1 MVKLHFDMAKQDKL
15 MLNNADII
23 FTIHRNSDE
32 FLILTPDYST
42 VAAGVTTNHVNGN
55 DYRIKVHNV
64 QLFIACM
71 DLTQSLNNA
80 IARQLES
87 SAAKYPMRKI
97 ETRNVFL
104 DQGRVDL
111 SHNIFVNVLPR
122 RLIIAFTPANAF
134 SGNKKLS
141 PFEFSH
147 ANLRTLS
154 VEANGHNFP
163 ATPYAFD
170 YGEQRYLR
178 AFVDM
183 YAGLGMDDGDR
194 TMSINIER
202 FLNGWCFYVIPMQS
216 TLEDYGHNFEI
227 IRNGTTAIKLHFKEP
242 INAAT
247 EMIVIGEFD
256 SILTIDAARVL
267 TTDSSVV

>member
-1 MVKLHFDMAKQDKL
+1 
-15 MLNNADII
+15 
-23 FTIHRNSDE
+23 
-32 FLILTPDYST
+32 
-42 VAAGVTTNHVNGN
+42 
-55 DYRIKVHNV
+55 
-64 QLFIACM
+64 M

-80 IARQLES
+80 IARQLEA

-104 DQGRVDL
+104 DKGRVDL
-111 SHNIFVNVLPR
+111 SHNIFVNILPR
-122 RLIIAFTPANAF
+122 RIIIAFTPADAF
-134 SGNKKLS
+134 SGTTKLS

-147 ANLRTLS
+147 ANLRSLS
-154 VEANGHNFP
+154 IEANGFNYP

-170 YGEQRYLR
+170 YDEQRYLR

-216 TLEDYGHNFEI
+216 TLEDYGQNFEI

-242 INAAT
+242 IKEAM
-247 EMIVIGEFD
+247 EMIVLGEFD
-256 SILTIDAARVL
+256 SIISIDASRVL
-267 TTDSSVV
+267 SSDSSVV

>member
-1 MVKLHFDMAKQDKL
+1 
-15 MLNNADII
+15 
-23 FTIHRNSDE
+23 
-32 FLILTPDYST
+32 
-42 VAAGVTTNHVNGN
+42 
-55 DYRIKVHNV
+55 
-64 QLFIACM
+64 
-71 DLTQSLNNA
+71 
-80 IARQLES
+80 
-87 SAAKYPMRKI
+87 
-97 ETRNVFL
+97 
-104 DQGRVDL
+104 VDL

-122 RLIIAFTPANAF
+122 RLIIAFTAANAF

-170 YGEQRYLR
+170 YDEQRYLR

-242 INAAT
+242 IKAAT